1 MSEFY
6 LGCLIVVLLFGLIDF
21 SIAYYMRLGIK
32 KQIKEEIRKLSKEEK
47 EMHNMHLNSLISQLL
62 FVESEISDTKS
73 MVDELAKHNSDI
85 SDVVDRAAKQYQEEI
100 SSLFG
105 YCGENRSN
113 E

>member
-6 LGCLIVVLLFGLIDF
+6 LGCLIVVLLFLWINF
-21 SIAYYMRLGIK
+21 SIAYYLRLNLK

-47 EMHNMHLNSLISQLL
+47 EMHNMHLNSLVNQLL
-62 FVESEISDTKS
+62 FVKSEISNIKS
-73 MVDELAKHNSDI
+73 MVIELKNRDSDI
-85 SDVVDRAAKQYQEEI
+85 SDVVDKAAKQYQDEI

-105 YCGENRSN
+105 YCGENGSN

>member
-6 LGCLIVVLLFGLIDF
+6 LGCLIVVLLFLWINF
-21 SIAYYMRLGIK
+21 SIAYYLRLNLK

-47 EMHNMHLNSLISQLL
+47 EMHNMHLNSLINQLL
-62 FVESEISDTKS
+62 FVKSEISNIKS
-73 MVDELAKHNSDI
+73 MVIELKNRDSDI
-85 SDVVDRAAKQYQEEI
+85 SNVVDKAAKQYQEEI